1 VKSFKFEID
10 TPYCRFFSDEVQA
23 VTLTLI
29 DGDITIYA
37 DHSFFMSP
45 VKSGVVSLKGQD
57 GVWKNAFISEG
68 IIEVKTFNKYL
79 MVDAAE
85 WPEEIDKERAEK
97 ALAAAEETINAGTFK
112 FEIAAAETAAR
123 RARYRIKI
131 AAAGI
136 KTIPPAAL

>member
-10 TPYCRFFSDEVQA
+10 TPYRRFFSDEVEA

-29 DGDITIYA
+29 DGDITVYA
-37 DHSFFMSP
+37 DHSFFIAP
-45 VKSGVVSLKGQD
+45 VKPGVIRLKGKD

-85 WPEEIDKERAEK
+85 WPQEIDRERAQK
-97 ALAAAEETINAGTFK
+97 ALAEAEETINAATFK
-112 FEIAAAETAAR
+112 FEVTAAEAAAH
-123 RARYRIKI
+123 RARSRLK
-131 AAAGI
+131 AAELA
-136 KTIPPAAL
+136 